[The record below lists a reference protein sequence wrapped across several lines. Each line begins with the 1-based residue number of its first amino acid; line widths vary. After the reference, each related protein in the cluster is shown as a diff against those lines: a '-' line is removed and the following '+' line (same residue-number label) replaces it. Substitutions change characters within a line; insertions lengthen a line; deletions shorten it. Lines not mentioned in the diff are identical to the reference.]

1 MPHVAR
7 LSSLCCKRC
16 LLFLARRQHLFQL
29 VWTASRLYWY
39 LLHFPMPPNTLPHS
53 PTLPAYLPASP
64 YPLLLLFARRWPFL
78 IYYTASIS
86 IFLYWLNKR
95 RNAYWLRS
103 GNTSEWACF
112 PSPSHGPLFHCPFAN
127 KTINFKKGNAYA
139 KLSSAFQIRKSIAY
153 FWERLRAM
161 WNILRFGNWKRTMLD
176 N

>member
-1 MPHVAR
+1 MIKKTRKLHKLLKWNRYEMPHVAR

-16 LLFLARRQHLFQL
+16 LLFLGRSQHLFQL
-29 VWTASRLYWY
+29 LWTASRLYWY
-39 LLHFPMPPNTLPHS
+39 LLHFPMPANTLPHS
-53 PTLPAYLPASP
+53 PPPLPTYLPASP

-112 PSPSHGPLFHCPFAN
+112 PSQSPPPLLPFPIC
-127 KTINFKKGNAYA
+127 K
-139 KLSSAFQIRKSIAY
+139 
-153 FWERLRAM
+153 
-161 WNILRFGNWKRTMLD
+161 
-176 N
+176 

>member
-112 PSPSHGPLFHCPFAN
+112 PSPSHGPLFHSPFAN
-127 KTINFKKGNAYA
+127 KTINFKREMHMQNWVLRSKFA
-139 KLSSAFQIRKSIAY
+139 KALHTSGSA
-153 FWERLRAM
+153 
-161 WNILRFGNWKRTMLD
+161 
-176 N
+176 